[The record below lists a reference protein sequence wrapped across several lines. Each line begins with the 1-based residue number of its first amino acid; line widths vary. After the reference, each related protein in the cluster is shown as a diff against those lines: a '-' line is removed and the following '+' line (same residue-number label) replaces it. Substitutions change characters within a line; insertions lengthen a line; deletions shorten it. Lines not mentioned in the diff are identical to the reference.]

1 MPAEAALSDSFL
13 PAVAGP
19 LDIDALSWRFPL
31 LPYQRAGV
39 HRLVTDRPV
48 LLADEMG
55 LGKTIQAI
63 AALRL
68 LLRDPEMLPALIVVP
83 SGLVLQWRRQLRDWA
98 PELTLATCTGG
109 RAERLARWRA
119 AARVYLTS
127 YDALVAD
134 MTLPAPAGPL
144 RRLWG
149 VVVLDEAQRI
159 KNASTLVASV
169 VKSLPRQRGWALTGT
184 PLENRPEDTVSI
196 LEFVAPGMGDPRQA
210 PGGCS
215 GGSPARV
222 PGRMP
227 GEMMFGLR
235 RLLGQVQLRRR
246 RAEVLPDLPPRTGF
260 ELACELG
267 SRQRIAYQRAEQ
279 AGLVWLKSLGATVRI
294 THVLELIL
302 RLKQL
307 CNICPWSGESAKL
320 EDLCRRVSE
329 IAPGEKI
336 LVFSQFVADPFG
348 AEMIARALAP
358 LRPVLL
364 TGRMTQA
371 ARDAAVAAF
380 SRDPAHRVL
389 VSSLRAGGMGLN
401 LTTASVVFHF
411 DRWWN
416 PAVEAQAEDRVYRI
430 GQTRPVQVF
439 AYLTPGTIEE
449 RIAAILAEKRALFAD
464 LIDGVGTEALRRL
477 DLPTLLRAVGVNP
490 PLSKL
495 D

>member
-1 MPAEAALSDSFL
+1 MPAEAAVSDPS
-13 PAVAGP
+13 PATAGP
-19 LDIDALSWRFPL
+19 FDIDALNWRFPL
-31 LPYQRAGV
+31 LPYQRVGV
-39 HRLVTDRPV
+39 HRLVAERPV

-68 LLRDPEMLPALIVVP
+68 LLRAPEMPAALIVVP

-98 PELTLATCTGG
+98 PELTLATCTGA
-109 RAERLARWRA
+109 RAERGTRWRA
-119 AARVYLTS
+119 PARVYLTS
-127 YDALVAD
+127 YDALVSD
-134 MTLPAPAGPL
+134 LTLPAPSGPL

-159 KNASTLVASV
+159 KNAGTLVAAV

-184 PLENRPEDTVSI
+184 PLENSPQDTVSI
-196 LEFVAPGMGDPRQA
+196 LEFVAPGVHDPSQMI
-210 PGGCS
+210 S
-215 GGSPARV
+215 
-222 PGRMP
+222 
-227 GEMMFGLR
+227 GLR

-246 RAEVLPDLPPRTGF
+246 RAEVLPELPTKTGF

-267 SRQRIAYQRAEQ
+267 PRQRMAYERAEQ
-279 AGLVWLKSLGATVRI
+279 QGLVWLQSLGASVRI
-294 THVLELIL
+294 SHVLELIL

-307 CNICPWSGESAKL
+307 CNICPWSGESGKL
-320 EDLCRRVSE
+320 EDLCRRVGA
-329 IAPGEKI
+329 IAPAEKV
-336 LVFSQFVADPFG
+336 LVFSQFVAEPFG
-348 AEMIARALAP
+348 AEMIARALAS

-371 ARDAAVAAF
+371 ARDAAVATFA
-380 SRDPAHRVL
+380 RDPAHRVL
-389 VSSLRAGGMGLN
+389 VSSLRAGGAGLN
-401 LTTASVVFHF
+401 LTTASAVFHF

-449 RIAAILAEKRALFAD
+449 RIAAILAAKRALFAD
-464 LIDGVGTEALRRL
+464 IVDGVGTEALRRL
-477 DLPTLLRAVGVNP
+477 DLPTLLAAVGVI
-490 PLSKL
+490 LR
-495 D
+495 

>member
-1 MPAEAALSDSFL
+1 MAPAEAAASEL
-13 PAVAGP
+13 PPPAIAGP
-19 LDIDALSWRFPL
+19 FDIDALSWRFPL

-39 HRLVTDRPV
+39 RRLVADRPV

-68 LLRDPEMLPALIVVP
+68 LLRDPDMLPALIVVP
-83 SGLVLQWRRQLRDWA
+83 SGLVLQWRRQVRDWA
-98 PELTLATCTGG
+98 PELALATCTGG
-109 RAERLARWRA
+109 RVERLARWRA

-127 YDALVAD
+127 YDALVSD
-134 MTLPAPAGPL
+134 MALPAPWGPL

-159 KNASTLVASV
+159 RNPDTLVAAV

-196 LEFVAPGMGDPRQA
+196 LEFVAPGLHA
-210 PGGCS
+210 
-215 GGSPARV
+215 
-222 PGRMP
+222 P
-227 GEMMFGLR
+227 GEMVAGLR
-235 RLLGQVQLRRR
+235 RLLAQVQLRRR

-260 ELACELG
+260 ELACDLAP
-267 SRQRIAYQRAEQ
+267 RQRTAYARAEQ
-279 AGLVWLKSLGATVRI
+279 EGLVWLQSLGATVRI

-320 EDLCRRVSE
+320 EDLRRRLDA
-329 IAPGEKI
+329 IAPTEKV

-358 LRPVLL
+358 LHPVLL

-380 SRDPAHRVL
+380 TRDPAHRVL
-389 VSSLRAGGMGLN
+389 VSSLRAGGTGLN

-416 PAVEAQAEDRVYRI
+416 PAVEAQAADRVHRI
-430 GQTRPVQVF
+430 GQTRAVQVF
-439 AYLTPGTIEE
+439 AYLTPETIEE
-449 RIAAILAEKRALFAD
+449 RIADILAAKRELFAD
-464 LIDGVGTEALRRL
+464 IIDGVGTEALRRL

-490 PLSKL
+490 PLSKRG
-495 D
+495 

>member
-1 MPAEAALSDSFL
+1 MAQAEAAAADASP
-13 PAVAGP
+13 PAIAGP
-19 LDIDALSWRFPL
+19 FDIDALSWRFPL
-31 LPYQRAGV
+31 LPFQRAGV
-39 HRLVTDRPV
+39 RRLVAERPV

-68 LLRDPEMLPALIVVP
+68 LLRDPDMLPALIVVP

-98 PELTLATCTGG
+98 PELTLATCMGG
-109 RAERLARWRA
+109 RAERGTRWRA

-134 MTLPAPAGPL
+134 LALSAPSGPL

-159 KNASTLVASV
+159 KNPATLVAAV

-196 LEFVAPGMGDPRQA
+196 LEFVAPGIDA
-210 PGGCS
+210 PGGMPC
-215 GGSPARV
+215 G
-222 PGRMP
+222 MP
-227 GEMMFGLR
+227 GGMPVAMMAGLR
-235 RLLGQVQLRRR
+235 RLLAQVQLRRR
-246 RAEVLPDLPPRTGF
+246 RAEVLPDLPPKTGF
-260 ELACELG
+260 ELACDLAP
-267 SRQRIAYQRAEQ
+267 RQRTAYERAEQ
-279 AGLVWLKSLGATVRI
+279 QGLVWLQSLGATVRI

-320 EDLCRRVSE
+320 EDLRRRVHA
-329 IAPGEKI
+329 IAPAEKV
-336 LVFSQFVADPFG
+336 LVFSQFVAEPFG

-371 ARDAAVAAF
+371 ARDAAVAGF
-380 SRDPAHRVL
+380 VRDPAQRVL
-389 VSSLRAGGMGLN
+389 VSSLRAGGAGLN
-401 LTTASVVFHF
+401 LTSASVVFHF

-416 PAVEAQAEDRVYRI
+416 PAVEAQAEDRVHRI

-449 RIAAILAEKRALFAD
+449 RIAAILAAKRELFAD
-464 LIDGVGTEALRRL
+464 IVDGVGTEALRRL

-490 PLSKL
+490 PLISGR
-495 D
+495 